1 VTHEW
6 ALGRYRVSTDP
17 RRLDEGVVSPLPVPA
32 RLGRVVLRPTTEAD
46 LPFVLEMERAT
57 SFVRHWNDAEHR
69 AVLAD
74 PHCAHWMV
82 ETQSRR
88 AGYVILRGLGGSDGA
103 IELKRINIA
112 EPGRGL
118 GRETLRL
125 LKRIVFE
132 DLRAHR
138 LWLDVMAHNA
148 AAGHLYRS
156 EGFVPEGVMREALS
170 VEGRYVDLVLMAIL
184 EDEYRAATA

>member
-1 VTHEW
+1 M
-6 ALGRYRVSTDP
+6 
-17 RRLDEGVVSPLPVPA
+17 SPLPVPV

-46 LPFVLEMERAT
+46 LPFVLETERAT
-57 SFVRHWNDAEHR
+57 SFVRHWSAAEHR

-74 PHCAHWMV
+74 PGCAHWMV
-82 ETQSRR
+82 ETQARR

-148 AAGHLYRS
+148 AAGQLYRS
-156 EGFVPEGVMREALS
+156 EGFVPEGVMREAVL

-184 EDEYRAATA
+184 EGEYRAATG

>member
-1 VTHEW
+1 
-6 ALGRYRVSTDP
+6 
-17 RRLDEGVVSPLPVPA
+17 
-32 RLGRVVLRPTTEAD
+32 VVLRPTTEAD
-46 LPFVLEMERAT
+46 LPFVLETERAT
-57 SFVRHWNDAEHR
+57 AFVRHWSVEEHR
-69 AVLAD
+69 AVLVD
-74 PHCAHWMV
+74 GRCAHWMV
-82 ETQSRR
+82 ETQARR

-103 IELKRINIA
+103 VELKRINIA

-148 AAGHLYRS
+148 VARRLYGS
-156 EGFVPEGVMREALS
+156 EGFVVEGAMREALRAD
-170 VEGRYVDLVLMAIL
+170 GRYVDLVLMSIL
-184 EDEYRAATA
+184 EGEYRSSTIASP